1 MKPTRE
7 EMMKKLGKR
16 DPLPGAGK
24 APGPNWSPRGEAMS
38 APARSGIGALPADY
52 LRNPRA
58 IQKDREEKAG
68 LKCGGMVKK
77 KAGGMVRGCGVAV
90 KGKSKA
96 KMY

>member
-16 DPLPGAGK
+16 EPLPGAGK
-24 APGPNWSPRGEAMS
+24 PTGPNWDRQAPES
-38 APARSGIGALPADY
+38 APSGRSGIGALPADF